1 MNKEISIKDISKK
14 LKEISPQI
22 SKKYQII
29 DIKNCYSEVKL
40 LSNKN
45 NLRPGNTISGPS
57 MFKLADISF
66 YVAVMGSI
74 KLNEKSV
81 AINVS
86 INFLNRPS
94 LSNLIGISKIK
105 KLGKRLVVG
114 DVEILSEDKK
124 VIFAQALFTYSISN
138 N

>member
-1 MNKEISIKDISKK
+1 MNKEISIKEISKK
-14 LKEISPQI
+14 LKGIFPQV
-22 SKKYQII
+22 SEKYQII

-57 MFKLADISF
+57 MFELADISF

-74 KLNEKSV
+74 KLSEKSV
-81 AINVS
+81 AISLS
-86 INFLNRPS
+86 INFLNKPL

-105 KLGKRLVVG
+105 KLGKRLVLG

-124 VIFAQALFTYSISN
+124 VIFAHALFTYSITN

>member
-1 MNKEISIKDISKK
+1 MNKEISIKEIRKK
-14 LKEISPQI
+14 LKEIFPQV
-22 SKKYQII
+22 SETYQIL

-66 YVAVMGSI
+66 YVAVMGSV
-74 KLNEKSV
+74 KLIEKSV
-81 AINVS
+81 SINVS
-86 INFLNRPS
+86 INFLNKPL

-105 KLGKRLVVG
+105 KLGKRIVVG

-124 VIFAQALFTYSISN
+124 IIFANAFFTYSISN

>member
-1 MNKEISIKDISKK
+1 MNKEISIKEIRKK
-14 LKEISPQI
+14 LKEIIPQV
-22 SKKYQII
+22 SETYQIL

-40 LSNKN
+40 LTNKN
-45 NLRPGNTISGPS
+45 NLR
-57 MFKLADISF
+57 LADISF

-74 KLNEKSV
+74 KLSEKSV

-86 INFLNRPS
+86 INFLNKPL

-105 KLGKRLVVG
+105 KLGKRIVVG

-124 VIFAQALFTYSISN
+124 VIFAHALFTYSISN

>member
-1 MNKEISIKDISKK
+1 MNKEISIKEIRKK
-14 LKEISPQI
+14 LKEIFPKFSET
-22 SKKYQII
+22 YQIL

-40 LSNKN
+40 LSNKI

-66 YVAVMGSI
+66 YVAVMGSV
-74 KLNEKSV
+74 KLIEKSV
-81 AINVS
+81 SINVS
-86 INFLNRPS
+86 INFLNKPL

-105 KLGKRLVVG
+105 KLGKRIVVG

-124 VIFAQALFTYSISN
+124 VIFAHALLTYSISN

>member
-66 YVAVMGSI
+66 YVAVIGSI

-124 VIFAQALFTYSISN
+124 VIFAHALFTYSILN

>member
-1 MNKEISIKDISKK
+1 MNKEISIKEISKK
-14 LKEISPQI
+14 LKEIFPQV
-22 SKKYQII
+22 SETYQIL
-29 DIKNCYSEVKL
+29 DVKNCYSEVKL

-66 YVAVMGSI
+66 YVAVMGSV
-74 KLNEKSV
+74 KLVEKSV
-81 AINVS
+81 SINVS
-86 INFLNRPS
+86 INFLNKPL

-105 KLGKRLVVG
+105 KLGKRIVVG

-124 VIFAQALFTYSISN
+124 IIFANAFFTYSISN

>member
-1 MNKEISIKDISKK
+1 MNKEISIKEIRKK
-14 LKEISPQI
+14 LKEIFPQV
-22 SKKYQII
+22 SETYQIL

-66 YVAVMGSI
+66 YVAVMGSV
-74 KLNEKSV
+74 KLIEKSV
-81 AINVS
+81 SINVS
-86 INFLNRPS
+86 INFLNKPL

-105 KLGKRLVVG
+105 KLGKRIVVG

-124 VIFAQALFTYSISN
+124 VIFAHALLTYSISN

>member
-1 MNKEISIKDISKK
+1 MNKEISIKEISKK
-14 LKEISPQI
+14 LKGIFPQV
-22 SKKYQII
+22 SEKYQII

-66 YVAVMGSI
+66 YVAVIGSI

-86 INFLNRPS
+86 INFLNRPL

>member
-1 MNKEISIKDISKK
+1 MNKEISIKEIRKK
-14 LKEISPQI
+14 LKEIFPQV
-22 SKKYQII
+22 SETYQIL
-29 DIKNCYSEVKL
+29 DVKNCYSEVKL

-66 YVAVMGSI
+66 YVAVMGSV
-74 KLNEKSV
+74 KLVEKSV
-81 AINVS
+81 SINVS
-86 INFLNRPS
+86 INFLNKPL

-105 KLGKRLVVG
+105 KLGKRIVVG

-124 VIFAQALFTYSISN
+124 IIFANAFFTYSISN

>member
-57 MFKLADISF
+57 MFELADISF

-74 KLNEKSV
+74 KLSEKSV
-81 AINVS
+81 AISLS
-86 INFLNRPS
+86 INFLNKPL

-105 KLGKRLVVG
+105 KLGKRLVLG

-124 VIFAQALFTYSISN
+124 VIFAHALFTYSISN